1 MELDQKLL
9 VIVIGMEQAVLIRH
23 AQIFLDLLMVDAM
36 VHSIHAQSSLMDQ
49 DVLH

>member
-1 MELDQKLL
+1 VVLDQKLQE
-9 VIVIGMEQAVLIRH
+9 IVITMVLVVLIRH
-23 AQIFLDLLMVDAM
+23 VQIFLDLLMVDAM